1 MMKLEQARNTWD
13 GKSDEWLY
21 ERLANELSDKVEKI
35 HLLLE
40 EINKVKN
47 LTISDVISRLSD
59 RVDEIA
65 KKTDANINRTLFRI
79 VGNYIEVYEIDLSE
93 EKANSF
99 LGSFEI
105 NDL

>member
-1 MMKLEQARNTWD
+1 MKLEQARITWD

-21 ERLANELSDKVEKI
+21 ERLANELSDKVEQI

-40 EINKVKN
+40 EVNKVKN

-65 KKTDANINRTLFRI
+65 NKTEANINRTLFRI
-79 VGNYIEVYEIDLSE
+79 VGNHIEVYEIDLSE
-93 EKANSF
+93 EKVKSF
-99 LGSFEI
+99 LGSFKI
-105 NDL
+105 NDC